1 MANLNLERMESLF
14 KDNIDMLMEE
24 IQDNDKL
31 YAELKEHFD
40 SVKNSYSSGALT
52 FISKQTPN
60 LVSLKS
66 NKLSA
71 INSLFT
77 IKKAIVELSLK
88 TEDDGETDT
97 STKNLIKGIHELLV
111 HNKAEEYI
119 AGMLEGE
126 NKKEHQ
132 KVEPDGTIPVDED
145 MDKLEEELNKR
156 MEEIEEQERLEAEES
171 GKLKQQEL
179 VVGKDYYIVA
189 DSDGNMYP
197 VDEDYNMLEDI
208 IMPTW
213 YLSFETDEDDGTLH
227 AYNHYG
233 EEVEIVE
240 FTEDDDDEDEE
251 EYYDEEY
258 EDDDELEYYKDDD
271 DEEEYYDED

>member
-1 MANLNLERMESLF
+1 MANLNLDRMESLF
-14 KDNIDMLMEE
+14 KDNLEMLMEE
-24 IQDNDKL
+24 IQNNDRL
-31 YAELKEHFD
+31 YDELKEHLD
-40 SVKNSYSSGALT
+40 SVRNSYSSGALT

-88 TEDDGETDT
+88 TEDDGEADT

-119 AGMLEGE
+119 TGMLEGE
-126 NKKEHQ
+126 KEQQ
-132 KVEPDGTIPVDED
+132 KIEPDGTIAVDED
-145 MDKLEEELNKR
+145 MDKLADELDKR
-156 MEEIEEQERLEAEES
+156 MEEIEEKERLEAEAL
-171 GKLKQQEL
+171 GKSSKQKL
-179 VVGKDYYIVA
+179 IVGEDYYIVT
-189 DSDGNMYP
+189 DKDGNMYP
-197 VDEDYNMLEDI
+197 VDEEYNLLEDI
-208 IMPTW
+208 IIPTW
-213 YLSFETDEDDGTLH
+213 YLTFEEDEDDGTLH

-240 FTEDDDDEDEE
+240 FAEEDEDEE
-251 EYYDEEY
+251 EEYYDDEEY
-258 EDDDELEYYKDDD
+258 EEDDDIEYEED
-271 DEEEYYDED
+271 EEYYDEDEEE